1 MNSVKLSNT
10 KLIYRNLL
18 HFYTLTI
25 SEREIQETIP
35 FTIVSNR
42 IKCQGIN
49 LPKWAKDYSQ
59 NYKALMEETEGN
71 RNRCEDTYC
80 VLGLE

>member
-1 MNSVKLSNT
+1 MNSVKSSNT

-25 SEREIQETIP
+25 SEREIKETIP
-35 FTIVSNR
+35 FTIGSKR

-49 LPKWAKDYSQ
+49 LPKWAKDYSL
-59 NYKALMEETEGN
+59 NYKVLMEETEGN
-71 RNRCEDTYC
+71 RNRLEDIYC